1 MVSIGV
7 LTATAQ
13 EGEGEGAPPSVGECP
28 PESMLSQPPAAPSDP
43 EAAGYVSDVFRTR
56 FRFERFSGLTAPIV
70 AVRWWGGEA
79 SNPDNEECTRSA
91 AIFGVR
97 VFTDNAGAPGTI
109 TRQGNVLV
117 TKTLA
122 GTGQQG
128 RPIYQYDYAVD
139 PPLDQADGWIS
150 IVGISDAAC
159 SFFWYSST
167 EGNNAHLD
175 QDGAVTPVSASG
187 DLSLCLIAEE
197 IPPLE
202 GEGAIEGEGAL
213 EGEGAAEGE
222 GAIEGEGEGVI
233 EGEGEGT
240 LEGEGAAE
248 GEGSVEGEGAS
259 EGECLP
265 EGENEGTEEGETF
278 PPLDTCALDTL
289 GGQRPLSLSHP
300 EVGIYTSDETL
311 TFDLRSDRFS
321 GIASPIGG
329 VRWWGVGFNQFFSN
343 CDRTSA
349 AFRIRF
355 FEGGPSL
362 PGAPVAEFVVNASR
376 TPLGQFIAGREIYR
390 HEAVFD
396 TPVDL
401 CNGWISITGIDD
413 EECRFAW
420 YRSDIGDDFHIREI
434 QSGSTGAT
442 GDFAFCFLPVG
453 YEIPEGEGLA
463 EGEGAEEGEGVLE
476 GEGVE
481 EGVVEGIV
489 EGIEEGEGAEEGVVE
504 GVVEGTVDG
513 EGSLE
518 GEGSADGEGASEGE
532 GEGAVEGS
540 VEGSVEGVLE
550 GEGEIIEVLEDCPAG
565 VESSQPPAI
574 ATSPNAGFYGSD
586 ATLGDRRIER
596 FSGAN
601 LPITGLRW
609 WGTTIET
616 EFFGGC
622 LRTVNDFVV
631 RFYEGNDL
639 SLGALVSEQ
648 TVTASVA
655 FTESIVQNRIVYRF
669 RADLPQPV
677 SLNSGWLSI
686 EGTGDNTCLFYWY
699 RSDFG
704 NGEHLRVNDGSIG
717 AGFDLSYCLLPDLPR
732 APGHSADQ
740 DGNFEITLDELL
752 RGIQLFNGD
761 GHQCA
766 PASEDGY
773 ALGDDDR
780 DCPPHASDYNP
791 KDWRIS
797 LSELL
802 RLIQLYSLGGFEECP
817 ESEDGFC
824 ITTS

>member
-1 MVSIGV
+1 M
-7 LTATAQ
+7 
-13 EGEGEGAPPSVGECP
+13 
-28 PESMLSQPPAAPSDP
+28 
-43 EAAGYVSDVFRTR
+43 
-56 FRFERFSGLTAPIV
+56 

-97 VFTDNAGAPGTI
+97 VFTDNAGSPGTI

-128 RPIYQYDYAVD
+128 RPIYQYDYVVD
-139 PPLDQADGWIS
+139 PPLDQADGWLS

-167 EGNNAHLD
+167 EGNNVHLD
-175 QDGAVTPVSASG
+175 QDGAVTPISASG

-197 IPPLE
+197 IPPV
-202 GEGAIEGEGAL
+202 EGEGAL
-213 EGEGAAEGE
+213 EGEGAVEGEGSTE
-222 GAIEGEGEGVI
+222 GAIEGEGEGALDGEGGS
-233 EGEGEGT
+233 EGEGM
-240 LEGEGAAE
+240 LEGEGATEGEGSAE
-248 GEGSVEGEGAS
+248 GEGAT

-265 EGENEGTEEGETF
+265 EGEIEGTEEGELF
-278 PPLDTCALDTL
+278 PPLDTCAVDTL
-289 GGQRPLSLSHP
+289 GGQRPLNLSHP

-311 TFDLRSDRFS
+311 VFDLRTDQFS

-329 VRWWGVGFNQFFSN
+329 VRWWGVGFNQFFNN
-343 CDRTSA
+343 CDRASA

-355 FEGGPSL
+355 FEEGNFE

-376 TPLGQFIAGREIYR
+376 TPLGQFAFGRELYR

-396 TPVDL
+396 TPVNL
-401 CNGWISITGIDD
+401 CKGWISITGIGD

-420 YRSDIGDDFHIREI
+420 YRSDIGNNVHRREI
-434 QSGSTGAT
+434 ESGSSTAT

-453 YEIPEGEGLA
+453 YEIPEGEGL
-463 EGEGAEEGEGVLE
+463 LE
-476 GEGVE
+476 GEGT
-481 EGVVEGIV
+481 I
-489 EGIEEGEGAEEGVVE
+489 EGEGIVE
-504 GVVEGTVDG
+504 GVVEGGVEGTEDGEGSVEGEGAVDG
-513 EGSLE
+513 EGALE
-518 GEGSADGEGASEGE
+518 GEGSTDGEGASEGE
-532 GEGAVEGS
+532 GEGVEEGS
-540 VEGSVEGVLE
+540 IEGSIEGVLE
-550 GEGEIIEVLEDCPAG
+550 GEGEIIEVLEACPAG

-574 ATSPNAGFYGSD
+574 ATSPNAGFYASD
-586 ATLGDRRIER
+586 TGLGDRRIER

-609 WGTTIET
+609 WGTTSET

-622 LRTVNDFVV
+622 LRSVNDFVV
-631 RFYEGNDL
+631 RFYEGNDI

-655 FTESIVQNRIVYRF
+655 FTDAIVQNRIVYRF

-686 EGTGDNTCLFYWY
+686 EGTGDNTCIFYWY

-717 AGFDLSYCLLPDLPR
+717 AANDLSYCLLPDLPP

-740 DGNFEITLDELL
+740 DGNFVITLDELL
-752 RGIQLFNGD
+752 RGIQLFNGE
-761 GHQCA
+761 GHQCD
-766 PASEDGY
+766 PASEDGF
-773 ALGDDDR
+773 ALGDGDR

-802 RLIQLYSLGGFEECP
+802 RLIQLYSLRGFEECA

-824 ITTS
+824 ALAR